1 MAQQS
6 WPHAAYNARAVTD
19 SEYEA
24 LAARFSD
31 DGVYGSPSDAA
42 VVAVGVGL
50 SVDVRSGVYASVR
63 GHAWYSGTTT
73 VNLPIAANASGA
85 TRLDRVVLRL
95 NRANWQVNAAIS
107 QGTPG
112 AGAPALVQDAG
123 FTAGVFEIPLA
134 TVTIL
139 NGAGAVSVTRAEQYV
154 GSRTR
159 PCTSTTLPLHPTI
172 GEQAYETDTG
182 ILRMWTGGSWVIT
195 YQDTGEVALGAGFS
209 AWTADGGSVGRLVNG
224 VVTLRIAKKLTGPRL
239 EVTDSDGS
247 KVATVPPELR
257 PIRPNQYFS
266 CQFSGGHAARLE
278 VRTNGDIY
286 VRALSNDVPTNNGL
300 FATVTYVRW

>member
-6 WPHAAYNARAVTD
+6 WPYAAYNSGAVTD
-19 SEYEA
+19 AEYEA

-31 DGVYGSPSDAA
+31 DGVYGTPADTA
-42 VVAVGVGL
+42 VVAAGAGL
-50 SVDVRSGVYASVR
+50 SVDVRANVYASVR
-63 GHAWYSGTTT
+63 GHGWHSGTTT
-73 VNLPIAANASGA
+73 VNLAIAANASGS
-85 TRLDRVVLRL
+85 TRVDRVVLRL
-95 NRANWQVNAAIS
+95 DRATWQVNAAIS

-112 AGAPALVQDAG
+112 SGAPALVQDAG
-123 FTAGVFEIPLA
+123 FTSGVFEISLA
-134 TVTIL
+134 TVTVL
-139 NGAGAVSVTRAEQYV
+139 NGAAAVTVTRAEQYV
-154 GSRTR
+154 GTRTR
-159 PCTSTTLPLHPTI
+159 PCTSTTLPINPAI
-172 GEQAYETDTG
+172 GEQAFEADTDV
-182 ILRMWTGGSWVIT
+182 LRIWTGSAWAIV

-239 EVTDSDGS
+239 EVTNSEGS
-247 KVATVPPELR
+247 KVATVPEALR

-278 VRTNGDIY
+278 VRTSGDIW
-286 VRALSNDVPTNNGL
+286 VRALSEDVPTNNGL